1 MCPLQGDAVGRSCP
15 QEKDGD
21 RERGRILGI
30 GTAGR
35 HPPAN
40 GVVANLRGAF
50 EHCSALVL
58 PQPCGINDIGK
69 RYAV

>member
-1 MCPLQGDAVGRSCP
+1 MRPLQGDGIGRSCP
-15 QEKDGD
+15 QEKDGA
-21 RERGRILGI
+21 REGGRILSI

-35 HPPAN
+35 HPSAN

-50 EHCSALVL
+50 EHCSPLVL
-58 PQPCGINDIGK
+58 PQPCGINNIGK